1 MNCNIYMYPIR
12 GFRQP
17 PFLRH
22 PSLDPSQLASLFQI
36 FVPLP
41 FPFIFHPLLRYF
53 RQFHPPSCRQPPL
66 AFIGHTN
73 LTHTPTH
80 VHYIDI
86 DIQYIQYIQ
95 YAQYIYIYIY
105 THIYIYT
112 AGFSLLGRMG
122 QFSHLLRIYQNL
134 PSRSNPLPS
143 NLVQKFRENL
153 PPSLKK
159 LVLSYRNL
167 SIGNILTLLWKGH
180 RADLNS

>member
-1 MNCNIYMYPIR
+1 M
-12 GFRQP
+12 QTT
-17 PFLRH
+17 
-22 PSLDPSQLASLFQI
+22 
-36 FVPLP
+36 
-41 FPFIFHPLLRYF
+41 
-53 RQFHPPSCRQPPL
+53 PSCLHRAHQSY
-66 AFIGHTN
+66 TY
-73 LTHTPTH
+73 THTCSLYRYR
-80 VHYIDI
+80 YIV
-86 DIQYIQYIQ
+86 YIVYIVCIV
-95 YAQYIYIYIY
+95 YIYIYIYIYIY